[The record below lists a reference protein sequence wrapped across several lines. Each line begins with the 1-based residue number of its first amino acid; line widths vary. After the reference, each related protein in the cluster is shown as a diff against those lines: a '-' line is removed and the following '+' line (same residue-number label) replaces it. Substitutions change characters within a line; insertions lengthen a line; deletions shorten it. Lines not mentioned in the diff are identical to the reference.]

1 MTKRIFLGI
10 SKRTYSLIIR
20 DEKTKKITK
29 YPAITLRTGSKHFV
43 ILSALFDSLRKLE
56 KNDIAIFYPNDD
68 LISFE
73 WETEHKRD
81 GYFSKGVKDIEKWEE
96 IIKIVK
102 LKNIDLTIKD
112 NNDVLSALG
121 KFKWEV

>member
-1 MTKRIFLGI
+1 MI
-10 SKRTYSLIIR
+10 SKF
-20 DEKTKKITK
+20 D
-29 YPAITLRTGSKHFV
+29 PQD
-43 ILSALFDSLRKLE
+43 ALWSGVSMRFNYRWNL
-56 KNDIAIFYPNDD
+56 ND